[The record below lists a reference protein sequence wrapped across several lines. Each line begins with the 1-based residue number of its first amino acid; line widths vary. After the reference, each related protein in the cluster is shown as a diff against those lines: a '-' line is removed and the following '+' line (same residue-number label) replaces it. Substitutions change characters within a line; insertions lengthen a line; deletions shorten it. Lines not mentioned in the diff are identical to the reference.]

1 MSKKTVKLAVVGIG
15 FVGATVW
22 SWLYINM
29 TFSGLFGGFSD
40 LWRLVQRMLP
50 PDYYQLSAI
59 VSATIE
65 TLWMALIGTAIAV
78 LLSIPLA
85 FGAAR
90 NTTPHAM
97 VFGACRGVIT
107 LTRAVPDLIFA
118 AIFVQAFGIGPLAGV
133 LALGLHSIGMIG
145 KMFAD
150 AIENADADP
159 RDATSATG
167 ASKWQSIIASI
178 IPQATPTMIGTA
190 LYRLDINVRSSA
202 VLGLVGA
209 GGIGFLIQ
217 TALRSLDYPSAL
229 AAVSVIFVLIVLI
242 EVFSTR
248 IRASILGERSSS
260 VVSTQ
265 QILVRLAKESSEIA
279 RSSLMQSRCV
289 RSLHHSRRSVVLESL
304 ACGAWG
310 CCWSL
315 HCQRLT
321 CPYLVRSN
329 ITTKHGK
336 Q

>member
-159 RDATSATG
+159 AT
-167 ASKWQSIIASI
+167 QHR
-178 IPQATPTMIGTA
+178 Q
-190 LYRLDINVRSSA
+190 R
-202 VLGLVGA
+202 VLQNGSQL
-209 GGIGFLIQ
+209 
-217 TALRSLDYPSAL
+217 
-229 AAVSVIFVLIVLI
+229 
-242 EVFSTR
+242 
-248 IRASILGERSSS
+248 
-260 VVSTQ
+260 
-265 QILVRLAKESSEIA
+265 
-279 RSSLMQSRCV
+279 
-289 RSLHHSRRSVVLESL
+289 LHPLF
-304 ACGAWG
+304 
-310 CCWSL
+310 
-315 HCQRLT
+315 
-321 CPYLVRSN
+321 P
-329 ITTKHGK
+329 K
-336 Q
+336 QLQP